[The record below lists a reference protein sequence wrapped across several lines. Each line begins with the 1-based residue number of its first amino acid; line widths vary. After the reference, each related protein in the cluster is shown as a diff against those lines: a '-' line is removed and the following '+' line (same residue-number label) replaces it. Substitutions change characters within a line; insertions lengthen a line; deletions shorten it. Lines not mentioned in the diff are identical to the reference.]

1 MTAYLSNL
9 HAAFDSLLP
18 ILLVLAALTLLAFI
32 LDGKRGRW

>member
-1 MTAYLSNL
+1 MSAYLYSL
-9 HAAFDSLLP
+9 LAAFDSLLP